1 MYKKTINVLAFFFM
15 TSLITLCGCN
25 RHQKA
30 DMIVYN
36 AVVYT
41 VDSVF
46 SQAEAFAVKD
56 GKFLAVGSTQDI
68 LNQYHSDEMLDAHS
82 APIYPG
88 FMDGHCH
95 FNSLGELLVRYVDLV
110 GCRSFD
116 EVIERLQE
124 HAQKYPS
131 EWLLGR
137 GWDQNIWPG
146 KRFPDNKR
154 LNELFPDKYVALTR
168 IDGHMGLVNDR
179 LLQYMHF
186 DSPSGLLLDAPY
198 DSVKAA
204 IPKLTPAEH
213 RRALLVAQQACF
225 SQSLTGV
232 TDAGLSVNDILL
244 LDSMQQS
251 GELLMKINAMLNPDE
266 ESLNYFLPKG
276 PLHKERLAVCSI
288 KLYADGALGSRG
300 AHLIEPYS
308 DDPGNYGIKMF
319 PDEYYDS
326 ICRMAYAAGF
336 QVCTHA
342 IGDAGVRNMLNIY
355 GTVLKGH
362 NDRRWRIEH
371 SQVVHPDDF
380 NLYNRYNIIPSI
392 QSTHAT
398 SDMGWAT
405 ERLGHR
411 IQNAYAYHHLLQQN
425 GWVVNGTDFPIEN
438 ISPLYTF
445 YAAVARQDINGN
457 PEGGWQMEE
466 ALNREEALRSIT
478 CWVAKGYFEE
488 ATKGSIEAG
497 KEADFVILDKDIMI
511 IPIIEVPQVQIKQ
524 LFISGKAIET
534 KKGSSAK

>member
-41 VDSVF
+41 VDSDF

-56 GKFLAVGSTQDI
+56 GKFLAVGSTQNI
-68 LNQYHSDEMLDAHS
+68 LNQYHSDEMLDAHG

-225 SQSLTGV
+225 SQGLTGV

-398 SDMGWAT
+398 SDMGWAA

-445 YAAVARQDINGN
+445 YAAVSRQDVNGN
-457 PEGGWQMEE
+457 PEGGWQIEE
-466 ALNREEALRSIT
+466 ALTREEALRSIT

-511 IPIIEVPQVQIKQ
+511 IPIIEIPQVQIKQ

-534 KKGSSAK
+534 KK